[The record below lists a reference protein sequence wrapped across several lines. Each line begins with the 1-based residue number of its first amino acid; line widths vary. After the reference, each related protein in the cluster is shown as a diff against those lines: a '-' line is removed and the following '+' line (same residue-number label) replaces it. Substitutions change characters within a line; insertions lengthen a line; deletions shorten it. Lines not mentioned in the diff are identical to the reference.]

1 MLAYIQLYTCTL
13 IETIHIIHT
22 YIHTVAMQQAGTA
35 AGNIAKYLKSSN
47 SSDGLSIFKYLPLG
61 EMLTL
66 GQGDGSINRRS
77 LSDGGRNSICICTCM
92 FKSM

>member
-1 MLAYIQLYTCTL
+1 MHPYILVLATHYFCVTTPYTYILLTY
-13 IETIHIIHT
+13 IHM
-22 YIHTVAMQQAGTA
+22 YIHTVAMQQAGTV

-66 GQGDGSINRRS
+66 G
-77 LSDGGRNSICICTCM
+77 
-92 FKSM
+92 

>member
-1 MLAYIQLYTCTL
+1 M
-13 IETIHIIHT
+13 
-22 YIHTVAMQQAGTA
+22 YIHTVAMQQAGTV

-66 GQGDGSINRRS
+66 G
-77 LSDGGRNSICICTCM
+77 
-92 FKSM
+92 

>member
-1 MLAYIQLYTCTL
+1 
-13 IETIHIIHT
+13 
-22 YIHTVAMQQAGTA
+22 MQQAGTV

-66 GQGDGSINRRS
+66 GITDGAISSLGALGRRVVYAVRMPTLTQQAKALLTAGAVTTGKLFS
-77 LSDGGRNSICICTCM
+77 SFFNDEQ
-92 FKSM
+92 